1 MDIETD
7 SSGNWTTLLSNGGS
21 ITSWS
26 RRDIDLSQYAD
37 STIRIRFRLTSNY
50 SGQYQGWYIDQIN
63 IYTPDYKTLTI
74 QISGSGTTTP
84 SEGSTLIERRIPT
97 PIMATPSADY
107 RFKNWTIISEN
118 ATISDINAV
127 NAAVTITEDATIQ
140 ANFIAGTVYP
150 ITSNESTYNF
160 TTHYYEIQPSNGVRF
175 IFTAPEAGSVI
186 Y

>member
-1 MDIETD
+1 MYRIA
-7 SSGNWTTLLSNGGS
+7 LLIGIAISLVS
-21 ITSWS
+21 
-26 RRDIDLSQYAD
+26 A
-37 STIRIRFRLTSNY
+37 
-50 SGQYQGWYIDQIN
+50 QIHFSEN
-63 IYTPDYKTLTI
+63 F
-74 QISGSGTTTP
+74 
-84 SEGSTLIERRIPT
+84 EGSTLIERRIPT